1 MITLSW
7 TRKVDSADIADST
20 DRADGTGTGD
30 IPGTP
35 STTREQLWRVL
46 LHKAENPVGY
56 VPAITECRVLE
67 RYEDGFLREA
77 RRGAQLLV
85 QRVTPDAAAGR
96 ITFRHADSS
105 DLAVITNQLG
115 EDEDGDLTLTLSI
128 TLTEAPSS
136 AVLRENSYLHELD
149 ADFAATLDAMTA
161 VLRRNA
167 RQAAGHG

>member
-7 TRKVDSADIADST
+7 TRKVDAAETGDA
-20 DRADGTGTGD
+20 TGT
-30 IPGTP
+30 
-35 STTREQLWRVL
+35 SCTTRERLWRAL

-56 VPAITECRVLE
+56 VPAISECRVLE
-67 RYEDGFLREA
+67 RYDDGFLREA
-77 RRGAQLLV
+77 RRGSQLLV

-96 ITFRHADSS
+96 ITFRHADAS
-105 DLAVITNQLG
+105 DLAVITNQMG

-128 TLTEAPSS
+128 TLTDAPSS

-161 VLRRNA
+161 VLRRSA
-167 RQAAGHG
+167 LQVADDA

>member
-7 TRKVDSADIADST
+7 TRKVDTAADTVDTAD
-20 DRADGTGTGD
+20 AGVITGT
-30 IPGTP
+30 PG
-35 STTREQLWRVL
+35 TTREQLWRVL

-77 RRGAQLLV
+77 RRGSRLLV
-85 QRVTPDAAAGR
+85 QRVTPDEAAGR

-105 DLAVITNQLG
+105 DLAVITNQVG

-149 ADFAATLDAMTA
+149 SDFAATLDAMTA

-167 RQAAGHG
+167 TALQGAGDA

>member
-7 TRKVDSADIADST
+7 TRKVDTADTADT
-20 DRADGTGTGD
+20 ADAADTGDVTGT
-30 IPGTP
+30 PC
-35 STTREQLWRVL
+35 TTREQLWRVL

-56 VPAITECRVLE
+56 VPAISECRVLD

-77 RRGAQLLV
+77 RRGSRLLV
-85 QRVTPDAAAGR
+85 QRVTPDEAAGR

-136 AVLRENSYLHELD
+136 AVLRENSYLHELN

-167 RQAAGHG
+167 LQAAGDA

>member
-1 MITLSW
+1 M
-7 TRKVDSADIADST
+7 
-20 DRADGTGTGD
+20 DGAGASDTGDVTGT
-30 IPGTP
+30 PC
-35 STTREQLWRVL
+35 TTREKLWRVL

-77 RRGAQLLV
+77 RRGSRLLV
-85 QRVTPDAAAGR
+85 QRVTPDEAAGR
-96 ITFRHADSS
+96 ITFRHTDSS
-105 DLAVITNQLG
+105 DLAVITNQVG

-167 RQAAGHG
+167 TALQGAGDA

>member
-7 TRKVDSADIADST
+7 TRKVDTADTAVAGDAADAL
-20 DRADGTGTGD
+20 DAAGTGT
-30 IPGTP
+30 PC
-35 STTREQLWRVL
+35 TTRERLWRVL

-56 VPAITECRVLE
+56 VPAISECRVLE

-77 RRGAQLLV
+77 RRGSRLLV
-85 QRVTPDAAAGR
+85 QRVTPNEAAGR
-96 ITFRHADSS
+96 ITFRHTDSS
-105 DLAVITNQLG
+105 DLAVITNQVG

-167 RQAAGHG
+167 LQGAGDA